1 MNKIKVKDKIVIL
14 SGKDKGKIGVVSKV
28 FENKNFNRKFVI
40 IEGLNLFKKHSKAV
54 PNKNKSGGI
63 VSIEK
68 PIDYSNVALFCES
81 ENKSSKIF
89 FAFSENKKKS
99 RFFKVNKE
107 VIN

>member
-1 MNKIKVKDKIVIL
+1 MNKIKIKDKIVIL
-14 SGKDKGKIGVVSKV
+14 AGKDKGKIGVVSKV
-28 FENKNFNRKFVI
+28 LKNKKSNKQCVI
-40 IEGLNLFKKHSKAV
+40 IEGLNLVKKHSKAI
-54 PNKNKSGGI
+54 PNKNKTGGI
-63 VSIEK
+63 ITIEK

-89 FAFSENKKKS
+89 FNFSDNKKKS